1 MTQPRYQAIKS
12 YLLQRIREQTYQ
24 PGSKIPPEVQL
35 AEQFGVSRMTVNK
48 AIRDL
53 VGDGMLVRFAGD
65 GTYVADTRAESPLLS
80 VCSIAGEIRRRGHEY
95 DNTVLMLRSE
105 VVDDTIALRLGVRV
119 GTAVYHSMIVHR
131 ENGIPIQLEDRYLN
145 PRWVPNYLEQDFA
158 DITPNEYLTQACPL
172 SDIEHIVEA
181 IMPDE
186 ETQRLLEIS
195 PNEPCLLVH
204 RRTWSADRLVSF
216 ARLTHPGTR
225 YKLRSQV
232 HVDV

>member
-1 MTQPRYQAIKS
+1 MAQPRYQAIKS
-12 YLLQRIREQTYQ
+12 YLLQRIRDQIYV
-24 PGSKIPPEVQL
+24 PGGKIPPEVLL

-53 VGDGMLVRFAGD
+53 VGDGLLVRFAGD

-80 VCSIAGEIRRRGHEY
+80 VCSIAGEIRRRGHQY
-95 DNTVLMLRSE
+95 SNKIVFLREE
-105 VVDDTIALRLGVRV
+105 VVDDAVALRLGVKV
-119 GTAVYHSMIVHR
+119 GSKVFHSLIVHK
-131 ENGIPIQLEDRYLN
+131 EDGTPIQLEDRYLN
-145 PRWVPNYLEQDFA
+145 PRWVPHYLEQDFSK
-158 DITPNEYLTQACPL
+158 ITPNEYLTQACPL

-181 IMPDE
+181 IVPSDE
-186 ETQRLLEIS
+186 ELRLLEIETG
-195 PNEPCLLVH
+195 EPCLLVH

-216 ARLTHPGTR
+216 ARLTHPGSR